1 MSFPRRVKQ
10 GIRPACRLPVERLAH
25 ICADARCK
33 RRSSDLVNKKHTHYI
48 DPTKSINMAVAE
60 KPTILIVEDEP
71 SIIELVTFTLK
82 EAGWNVAAVQNVADA
97 WNFIQQRL
105 PQLILLDWMLPDQS
119 GLRLLS
125 RIRGDRQFNELP
137 VIMLTA
143 KSMEEDKIAGL
154 DNGADDYVTKPFSPR
169 ELTARINALLR
180 RKTPEHSQQ
189 LMSAGK
195 ITLDPVS
202 CSVSIDNEKIDIGHA
217 EFKLLKFFLAHPER
231 VFSRSQLLD
240 KVWGDHVVIEER
252 TVDVHV
258 LRLRKA
264 LKEAEH
270 LIKTVRSVGYM
281 LSEK

>member
-1 MSFPRRVKQ
+1 
-10 GIRPACRLPVERLAH
+10 
-25 ICADARCK
+25 
-33 RRSSDLVNKKHTHYI
+33 
-48 DPTKSINMAVAE
+48 MALE
-60 KPTILIVEDEP
+60 KTTILVVEDEP
-71 SIIELVTFTLK
+71 PIAELITFTLR
-82 EAGWNVAAVQNVADA
+82 ESGWNTYVVHSAAEA
-97 WNFIQQRL
+97 WEFIQRRKPHL
-105 PQLILLDWMLPDQS
+105 LLLDWMLPDQN

-125 RIRGDRQFNELP
+125 RVRADRQLSEIP

-154 DNGADDYVTKPFSPR
+154 DNGADDYITKPFSPR
-169 ELTARINALLR
+169 ELTARIKALLR
-180 RKTPEHSQQ
+180 RKSPEHAQN
-189 LMSAGK
+189 LMIAGPVA
-195 ITLDPVS
+195 LDPVS
-202 CSVSIDNEKIDIGHA
+202 CSVTLYEQKIDIGHA

-264 LKEAEH
+264 LKEAES

>member
-1 MSFPRRVKQ
+1 M
-10 GIRPACRLPVERLAH
+10 
-25 ICADARCK
+25 
-33 RRSSDLVNKKHTHYI
+33 T
-48 DPTKSINMAVAE
+48 AE
-60 KPTILIVEDEP
+60 KITILVIEDEP
-71 SIIELVTFTLK
+71 AIVELVCFTLK
-82 EAGWNVAAVQNVADA
+82 EAGWNPVAVHNAADA
-97 WNFIQQRL
+97 WEFIQRRL
-105 PQLILLDWMLPDQS
+105 PHLILLDWMLPDQT

-180 RKTPEHSQQ
+180 RKSPEHAQS
-189 LMSAGK
+189 MMAAGTVK
-195 ITLDPVS
+195 LDPVS
-202 CSVSIDNEKIDIGHA
+202 CNVSIEDQKIDIGHA
-217 EFKLLKFFLAHPER
+217 EFKLLKFFLANPDR

-264 LKEAEH
+264 LKEAEY

>member
-1 MSFPRRVKQ
+1 MAAETLR
-10 GIRPACRLPVERLAH
+10 I
-25 ICADARCK
+25 
-33 RRSSDLVNKKHTHYI
+33 LV
-48 DPTKSINMAVAE
+48 
-60 KPTILIVEDEP
+60 VEDEP
-71 SIIELVTFTLK
+71 AIVELVSYTLRA
-82 EAGWNVAAVQNVADA
+82 AGWQPVPVATAAGA
-97 WNFIQQRL
+97 WEELQQRM
-105 PQLILLDWMLPDQS
+105 PQIILLDWMLPDKS

-125 RIRGDRQFNELP
+125 QIRADRQFAALP

-154 DNGADDYVTKPFSPR
+154 DAGADDYVTKPFSPR

-180 RKTPEHSQQ
+180 RKAPEHGQQ
-189 LMSAGK
+189 LLGAGALSLDPRNFEV
-195 ITLDPVS
+195 TLDGARL
-202 CSVSIDNEKIDIGHA
+202 DIGHA
-217 EFKLLKFFLAHPER
+217 EFKLLKFFLAHPDR

-240 KVWGDHVVIEER
+240 KVWGDHVEIEER

-264 LKEAEH
+264 LKQAEN

>member
-1 MSFPRRVKQ
+1 MYSLR
-10 GIRPACRLPVERLAH
+10 
-25 ICADARCK
+25 
-33 RRSSDLVNKKHTHYI
+33 
-48 DPTKSINMAVAE
+48 
-60 KPTILIVEDEP
+60 
-71 SIIELVTFTLK
+71 
-82 EAGWNVAAVQNVADA
+82 EAGWNCQSVQNVADA
-97 WNFIQQRL
+97 WEFIQHQS
-105 PQLILLDWMLPDQS
+105 PHLILLDWMLPDQS

-125 RIRGDRQFNELP
+125 RIRADRQFAALP

-154 DNGADDYVTKPFSPR
+154 NNGADDYITKPFSPR
-169 ELTARINALLR
+169 ELLARSKALLR
-180 RKTPEHSQQ
+180 RKSPEHAQQ
-189 LMSAGK
+189 VMRAGNVE
-195 ITLDPVS
+195 LDPVS
-202 CSVSIDNEKIDIGHA
+202 CTVTLEQQKIDIGHA
-217 EFKLLKFFLAHPER
+217 EYKLLKFFLAHPER

-264 LKEAEH
+264 LKEGER

>member
-1 MSFPRRVKQ
+1 
-10 GIRPACRLPVERLAH
+10 
-25 ICADARCK
+25 
-33 RRSSDLVNKKHTHYI
+33 
-48 DPTKSINMAVAE
+48 MAAE

-71 SIIELVTFTLK
+71 PIIELVTFTLK
-82 EAGWNVAAVQNVADA
+82 GAGWNVTAVQTAGEA
-97 WNFIQQRL
+97 WDFIQQRL

-125 RIRGDRQFNELP
+125 RIRADRQFNELP
-137 VIMLTA
+137 IIMLTA

-180 RKTPEHSQQ
+180 RKTPEHAQT
-189 LMSAGK
+189 LMTAGS
-195 ITLDPVS
+195 ISLDPIS
-202 CSVSIDNEKIDIGHA
+202 CSVSMNDEKIDIGHA
-217 EFKLLKFFLAHPER
+217 EFKLLKFFLAHPDR

>member
-1 MSFPRRVKQ
+1 MSTGKVN
-10 GIRPACRLPVERLAH
+10 I
-25 ICADARCK
+25 
-33 RRSSDLVNKKHTHYI
+33 LV
-48 DPTKSINMAVAE
+48 
-60 KPTILIVEDEP
+60 VEDEP
-71 SIIELVTFTLK
+71 SIIELLKFTLK
-82 EAGWNVAAVQNVADA
+82 GAGWNVTVAQNVAEGWSA
-97 WNFIQQRL
+97 IQQQL
-105 PQLILLDWMLPDQS
+105 PQVILLDWMLPDQS

-125 RIRGDRQFNELP
+125 KIREDRQFNALP

-154 DNGADDYVTKPFSPR
+154 NNGADDYVTKPFSPR

-180 RKTPEHSQQ
+180 RKAPEHSQT
-189 LMSAGK
+189 LMRAGVVA
-195 ITLDPVS
+195 LDPVS
-202 CSVSIDNEKIDIGHA
+202 CSVTLNDQKIDIGHA
-217 EFKLLKFFLAHPER
+217 EFKLLKFFLAHQDR

-264 LKEAEH
+264 LKDAES

-281 LSEK
+281 LSEKN